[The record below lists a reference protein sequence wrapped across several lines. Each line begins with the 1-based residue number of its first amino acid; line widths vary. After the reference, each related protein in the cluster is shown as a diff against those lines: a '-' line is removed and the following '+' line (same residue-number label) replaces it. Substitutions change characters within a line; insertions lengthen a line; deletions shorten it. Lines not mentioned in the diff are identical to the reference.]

1 MTNPNEGRLSD
12 VPDPR
17 DAVDAA
23 AQDWFLRLEGDDGDA
38 AAQAEFRAWL
48 AADPR
53 HKAAYDEVQAA
64 WNAAG
69 ELASAFAI
77 DDEVATVTP
86 MRRRR
91 LTRQTAVGGLLAA
104 CLALFVAGAALD
116 LPTAL
121 RADHATA
128 AGEQRRVA
136 LPDGSTA
143 LLNTDTAIAVDY
155 STTGRRI
162 SLLKGEALFLVA
174 KDKSRPFDVLAL
186 GGRARALGTVYAVRD
201 GGDTAEVTV
210 AEGTVRV
217 SAPLAV
223 DGESAVTLRTGDR
236 VSYRPGEAPGAVGH
250 IDGEA
255 PQLAWRRGMIVL
267 DGMPFARAVAEIDRY
282 RPGKVLLLADATK
295 LEPVTARL
303 SLKALDGGIRALAA
317 THGLHVTQVTDY
329 LLIMR

>member
-1 MTNPNEGRLSD
+1 MTDPDEDRLSD

-23 AQDWFLRLEGDDGDA
+23 AQDWFLRLGPDGGDA

-53 HKAAYDEVQAA
+53 HKPAYDEVRAA
-64 WNAAG
+64 WDAAG
-69 ELASAFAI
+69 DLDSTFAL

-91 LTRQTAVGGLLAA
+91 PIRQTAVGGLLAA
-104 CLALFVAGAALD
+104 CLALFAAGAALD

-143 LLNTDTAIAVDY
+143 FLNTDTAIAVDY
-155 STTGRRI
+155 SAAGRRI
-162 SLLKGEALFLVA
+162 TLLKGEALFEVA
-174 KDKSRPFDVLAL
+174 KDTARPFDVLAL

-201 GGDTAEVTV
+201 GGDAAEVTV
-210 AEGTVRV
+210 AEGTVKV

-223 DGESAVTLRTGDR
+223 DGESAVTLRAGDR
-236 VSYRPGEAPGAVGH
+236 VSYRPGGAPGAVGH
-250 IDGEA
+250 VEDGA
-255 PQLAWRRGMIVL
+255 PQLAWRRGVVVL
-267 DGMPFARAVAEIDRY
+267 DGAPFARALAEIDRY
-282 RPGKVLLLADATK
+282 RPGKILLLADTAK
-295 LEPVTARL
+295 LEPVTAHL
-303 SLKALDGGIRALAA
+303 SLTALDGGIRALAA

-329 LLIMR
+329 LLIVR

>member
-1 MTNPNEGRLSD
+1 MRRRLRPCVRVSARTDVDAGNMTNPNEGRLSD

-53 HKAAYDEVQAA
+53 HKAAYD
-64 WNAAG
+64 

-136 LPDGSTA
+136 LPVGSTA
-143 LLNTDTAIAVDY
+143 VL
-155 STTGRRI
+155 TG
-162 SLLKGEALFLVA
+162 K
-174 KDKSRPFDVLAL
+174 
-186 GGRARALGTVYAVRD
+186 
-201 GGDTAEVTV
+201 
-210 AEGTVRV
+210 
-217 SAPLAV
+217 AP
-223 DGESAVTLRTGDR
+223 
-236 VSYRPGEAPGAVGH
+236 
-250 IDGEA
+250 
-255 PQLAWRRGMIVL
+255 
-267 DGMPFARAVAEIDRY
+267 
-282 RPGKVLLLADATK
+282 
-295 LEPVTARL
+295 
-303 SLKALDGGIRALAA
+303 
-317 THGLHVTQVTDY
+317 
-329 LLIMR
+329 